1 MRHITRNKTS
11 PTKKRITTNKTN
23 NTKEEITMKYITK
36 QVLIDDTEIDFPI
49 YQNNISDTDNFTY
62 IINHVIKIINIQK
75 LILHTIRI
83 SENIP
88 HLLYNKNNTYDAS
101 GTYRFG
107 NINGPIISEI
117 KLTNVVYL
125 YDINDIVIG
134 RIKLI
139 ELSDDI
145 YKPIVI

>member
-1 MRHITRNKTS
+1 
-11 PTKKRITTNKTN
+11 
-23 NTKEEITMKYITK
+23 MKYITK
-36 QVLIDDTEIDFPI
+36 QVVIDDTEIDFPV

-62 IINHVIKIINIQK
+62 IINHVIKIIDIQK

-101 GTYRFG
+101 GTYRYG
-107 NINGPIISEI
+107 DINGPIISEI
-117 KLTNVVYL
+117 KLTNFVYL
-125 YDINDIVIG
+125 YDINNLVIG

>member
-1 MRHITRNKTS
+1 
-11 PTKKRITTNKTN
+11 
-23 NTKEEITMKYITK
+23 MKYITN
-36 QVLIDDTEIDFPI
+36 QVVINDNEIDFPI

-62 IINHVIKIINIQK
+62 VINHVRGILYTKKIT
-75 LILHTIRI
+75 LHTIRI

-107 NINGPIISEI
+107 NINGPIISQI
-117 KLTNVVYL
+117 KLTNIIYL
-125 YDINDIVIG
+125 YDKNNLVIG

-139 ELSDDI
+139 ELNDDI
-145 YKPIVI
+145 YKPIAINKLK

>member
-1 MRHITRNKTS
+1 
-11 PTKKRITTNKTN
+11 
-23 NTKEEITMKYITK
+23 MKYITK
-36 QVLIDDTEIDFPI
+36 QVVINDTEIDFPI

-107 NINGPIISEI
+107 NINGPIISEL
-117 KLTNVVYL
+117 KLTNIVYL
-125 YDINDIVIG
+125 YDKNDIVIG
-134 RIKLI
+134 KIELI
-139 ELSDDI
+139 ELSDNIDYI
-145 YKPIVI
+145 TPYKTI

>member
-1 MRHITRNKTS
+1 
-11 PTKKRITTNKTN
+11 
-23 NTKEEITMKYITK
+23 MKYITN
-36 QVLIDDTEIDFPI
+36 QVVINDTEIDFPI
-49 YQNNISDTDNFTY
+49 YQNNISDTDNFTC
-62 IINHVIKIINIQK
+62 IINHVIKIIDIQK

-107 NINGPIISEI
+107 YKNGPIISQI

-125 YDINDIVIG
+125 YDKNNLVIG

-139 ELSDDI
+139 ELNDDI
-145 YKPIVI
+145 YKPIAINKLK